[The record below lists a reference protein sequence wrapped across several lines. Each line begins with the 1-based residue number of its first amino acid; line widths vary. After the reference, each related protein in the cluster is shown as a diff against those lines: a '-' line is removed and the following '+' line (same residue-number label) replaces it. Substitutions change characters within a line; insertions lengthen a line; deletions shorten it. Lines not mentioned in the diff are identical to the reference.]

1 MKLTPAHK
9 VKPGNAGE
17 AFKNRVKK
25 NRKKKDAANKAKAKQ
40 RKSKR

>member
-9 VKPGNAGE
+9 VRPGSPGE
-17 AFKNRVKK
+17 AFKKRVKK
-25 NRKKKDAANKAKAKQ
+25 NRKKKDAASKAKAKQ